1 MPDATAG
8 EPPKSPEPPES
19 PEPREPPE
27 SPHIARVREAA
38 AARGVEL
45 EVARFPAGTRT
56 AADAADAIGCELGA
70 ICKSI
75 VLVAD
80 DEPVLVLTS
89 GANRVDETAVG
100 EVLGA
105 GGVRKASA
113 AECRQATGSPIGGT
127 APFGHPEPLRVLLD
141 RDLLAFEVVWAAAG
155 LPDAVFPIG
164 SAELRRLSGARVADV
179 AA

>member
-1 MPDATAG
+1 MAEGTA
-8 EPPKSPEPPES
+8 K
-19 PEPREPPE
+19 E
-27 SPHIARVREAA
+27 SPHLARVREAA
-38 AARGVEL
+38 AGLGVDL
-45 EVARFPAGTRT
+45 DVHRFRAGTRT
-56 AADAADAIGCELGA
+56 AADAAEAIGCELGA

-89 GANRVDETAVG
+89 GANRVDEGAVA

-105 GGVRKASA
+105 VEVPKADA
-113 AECRQATGSPIGGT
+113 AECRRATGSPIGGT

-141 RDLLAFEVVWAAAG
+141 RDLLAFDVVWAAAG
-155 LPDAVFPIG
+155 LPDAVFPIA
-164 SAELRRLSGARVADV
+164 STELRRLSGARVADV